1 MKIMKNMKEVKLKHL
16 MAIFAC
22 FVLSF
27 CMPMLALAADK
38 ADSGDTAW
46 VLISSALVLLMLPGL
61 ALFYGGMVRKKNV
74 LSSMMHIFAVV
85 GVVGVQWVVVGYTL
99 AFGPGGGSFVGGFS
113 KMFLRGVGPESL
125 SGSIPELVF
134 VMFQGMFAIITP
146 ALIAGA
152 IAERVK
158 FGAYLI
164 FVLLWS
170 TLIYD
175 PLAHWVW
182 GEGGWLLEMGTLDFA
197 GGTVVHISSGVS
209 ALAAIWI
216 IGKRKD
222 WPRMAMPP
230 HNMTLTLLG
239 AGLLW
244 FGWFGFNAG
253 SALAA
258 NGSAALAF
266 ANTQVAAAAA
276 CCTWMFGEW
285 IYQKRPSALGVASG
299 IVAGLVAITPAAG
312 FVTPA
317 ASIAIGGVAGVI
329 CYVAVI
335 MKGKLGYD
343 DSLDAF
349 GIHGVGGT
357 WGALATGIFATVGGT
372 GLLSGNSHQ
381 FFVQIISVVAVAAY
395 VFVGTLILVKV
406 IDLLI
411 GFRVSADDETAG
423 LDETIH
429 GETGYNL

>member
-1 MKIMKNMKEVKLKHL
+1 MKNVSGKH
-16 MAIFAC
+16 AVTIFAG

-27 CMPMLALAADK
+27 CMPVAAFAADQ
-38 ADSGDTAW
+38 ANSGDTAW

-61 ALFYGGMVRKKNV
+61 AFFYGGMVRKKNV

-85 GVVGVQWVVVGYTL
+85 GVIGVQWVVVGYTL
-99 AFGPGGGSFVGGFS
+99 AFGPEGGSFIGGFG

-158 FGAYLI
+158 FGPYLI

-182 GEGGWLLEMGTLDFA
+182 GEGGWLLEMGALDFA

-216 IGKRKD
+216 IGKRKN
-222 WPRMAMPP
+222 WPQTAMLP

-266 ANTQVAAAAA
+266 ANTQIAAATA
-276 CCTWMFGEW
+276 CCTWMLGEW
-285 IYQKRPSALGVASG
+285 FYQKRPSALGVASG

-317 ASIAIGGVAGVI
+317 ASIVVGGVAGVL
-329 CYVAVI
+329 CYAAVI

-357 WGALATGIFATVGGT
+357 WGALATGIFATIGGT
-372 GLLSGNSHQ
+372 GLLAGNSHQ
-381 FFVQIISVVAVAAY
+381 FFVQLISVVAVAAY
-395 VFVGTLILVKV
+395 AFIGTFILVKV
-406 IDLLI
+406 IDLI
-411 GFRVSADDETAG
+411 FGFRVSSDDETVG

-429 GETGYNL
+429 GETGYNF